1 MSNSFW
7 IKISTILWKDIL
19 SEFRSRET
27 IVSVLVFSI
36 LVIVI
41 FNFTF
46 EPGSRIFELI
56 APGVLW
62 VAFTFAG
69 MLSLNR
75 SFAQDMEKGCLEGL
89 VLCPIDRVAIYIGKM
104 LGCLVFMLVIEAIVL
119 PIFLVLFDLP
129 LFIPELGL
137 FVLAAT
143 IGFAAVGTVFS
154 ALAVH
159 TKAREIMLPL
169 LFFPITI
176 PIIIAAVKGSELAL
190 SGASWSEMTSWLTI
204 IVAFDVIFIVL
215 SSFIFE
221 YVLEE

>member
-1 MSNSFW
+1 MFW
-7 IKISTILWKDIL
+7 AKVSAILWKDIL
-19 SEFRSRET
+19 SEFRTRDT

-46 EPGSRIFELI
+46 ESGSRMFELI

-75 SFAQDMEKGCLEGL
+75 SFTREKEKGCLEGL
-89 VLCPIDRVAIYIGKM
+89 VLCPVDRVAVYAGKM

-119 PIFLVLFDLP
+119 PIFSVLFDLP
-129 LFIPELGL
+129 LFLPKLGL
-137 FVLAAT
+137 VVLVAT

-159 TKAREIMLPL
+159 TRSREIMLPL
-169 LFFPITI
+169 LFFPIVI
-176 PIIIAAVKGSELAL
+176 PVIIAAVRASELAL
-190 SGASWSEMTSWLTI
+190 SGVPWSEISSWLGVI
-204 IVAFDVIFIVL
+204 AAFDVIFLVVAA
-215 SSFIFE
+215 FVFE